1 MKSSEETGVTPLGTG
16 AMAVV
21 LSHLPRVLSG
31 NREIVVQGEKVGEVS
46 VANVGHVA
54 TLSYSSAEST
64 VHCIDLTRI
73 PVGPGSNQVQ
83 PSILVPERPDEP
95 LRVVLDKG
103 LQTWNN
109 IAEASSSASSQFRL
123 VLERNLSSFESNG
136 VTRAKTPSLLPSSSG
151 QPKSIT
157 QTASAGSAASA
168 AVSVR
173 ETEIS
178 MPPPALTRDEAR
190 TSMPCHSGLG
200 ALGALGALDLD
211 SRPTDGNL
219 KVSVADAAQETRAG
233 RGAERKG
240 ISTWRETVSLKLG
253 MLRKRNG
260 PEK

>member
-1 MKSSEETGVTPLGTG
+1 MKSSEERSVTPLGTG

-31 NREIVVQGEKVGEVS
+31 NREMVVQGEKVGEVS
-46 VANVGHVA
+46 VANVGHIA

-64 VHCIDLTRI
+64 VHYIDLTRI
-73 PVGPGSNQVQ
+73 PIGPGSNQVQ
-83 PSILVPERPDEP
+83 PSILVPEHADEP

-109 IAEASSSASSQFRL
+109 IAEASSSASSQFPL
-123 VLERNLSSFESNG
+123 VLERNLSSFENDG

-168 AVSVR
+168 AVPVR

-178 MPPPALTRDEAR
+178 IPPPALTRDQAR
-190 TSMPCHSGLG
+190 TGMPCQSGLG
-200 ALGALGALDLD
+200 ALGALDSN

-219 KVSVADAAQETRAG
+219 KAWVTDAAQETG
-233 RGAERKG
+233 VGKGAERKG
-240 ISTWRETVSLKLG
+240 ISKWRETVSLKLS